1 MQRHDMFVELATDQV
16 NQVQQLLDEGRYDE
30 VHAWLQPIFL
40 EILHVDFA
48 ELNDEDLKAHYCDQM
63 GVDIPDVPT

>member
-1 MQRHDMFVELATDQV
+1 MSRHDMFVELATDQV

-40 EILHVDFA
+40 KILHNDFA
-48 ELNDEDLKAHYCDQM
+48 ELNDDDLEAHYRDQM
-63 GVDIPDVPT
+63 GVDIPDVPA